1 MKRWWLVGLILV
13 FAGSGLYVAARRRGG
28 SQGETPRWRTATVTR
43 GNLEVTVSASG
54 SIQPAASVE
63 VRSRATG
70 VVQAV
75 LVAEGERVTVG
86 QVLVQIDDPD
96 AAAAVRNA
104 RAALAGATARLRR
117 VEAQRRALTAQDSA
131 QIRQAQASLE
141 ASRARLAQLLAGPR
155 PEEVAQAEA
164 AVRAAEAALALAQRT
179 HQRNEQLFRDGF
191 IPQQQVD
198 QSRAELD
205 QARANHRSALERLQL
220 VRAGPTAG
228 EIDEARAA
236 VRQAEAALAQAQAG
250 RLEDPVRRQEIAAA
264 RADVAQAQ
272 STLANAEVRVAET
285 RIRAP
290 IAGIVV
296 VRSVEVGQSVI
307 GSASGGTAVLTL
319 AVDRPL
325 LANVMVDESDIAQ
338 IRAGL
343 IAEVRTEGLAGE
355 TFTGRVRAISPT
367 AQTVNN
373 VVQYEVTVEVA
384 DPGRRLRFGM
394 TVEADFILLRREGVL
409 LIPREALRG
418 AQSTAVLIANGEQ
431 LVPRLV
437 RVGGTDGRM
446 VEVLEGLRE
455 GDVVYLGEA
464 RRSQEAPGQQPRNPF
479 APQFQRRPT
488 PGGPSR
494 PAGPPD
500 HP

>member
-1 MKRWWLVGLILV
+1 MKRWWILSLIV
-13 FAGSGLYVAARRRGG
+13 VVAGGGLYAARSRTRG
-28 SQGETPRWRTATVTR
+28 QAEAPRWRTATVTR

-54 SIQPAASVE
+54 SIQPAAQVE

-70 VVQAV
+70 VVQEV
-75 LVAEGERVTVG
+75 LVAEGERVTQG

-104 RAALAGATARLRR
+104 QAALAGAFARLRR
-117 VEAQRRALTAQDSA
+117 VEAQRRALMAQDTA
-131 QIRQAQASLE
+131 QIRQARASLD
-141 ASRARLAQLLAGPR
+141 AANARLAQLLAGPR
-155 PEEVAQAEA
+155 PEVVAQAEA
-164 AVRAAEAALALAQRT
+164 AVRAAEATLALAQRN
-179 HQRNEQLFRDGF
+179 HQRNEQLFGDGF
-191 IPQQQVD
+191 ISQQQVD
-198 QSRAELD
+198 QSKAELD
-205 QARANHRSALERLQL
+205 QAQANHRSALEQLQL
-220 VRAGPTAG
+220 VKAGVTAE
-228 EIDEARAA
+228 EIAEARAA
-236 VRQAEAALAQAQAG
+236 VRQAEAALTQAQAG
-250 RLEDPVRRQEIAAA
+250 RLEDPVRRQDIAAA
-264 RADVAQAQ
+264 RAEVAQAR
-272 STLANAEVRVAET
+272 STLANAEARVAET

-325 LANVMVDESDIAQ
+325 LANVMVDEADIAQ
-338 IRAGL
+338 IRSGL
-343 IAEVRTEGLAGE
+343 VAEVRTEGLAGE
-355 TFTGRVRAISPT
+355 TFTGSVRAISPT

-373 VVQYEVTVEVA
+373 VVQYEVTVMVD
-384 DPGRRLRFGM
+384 DPQRRLRFGM
-394 TVEADFILLRREGVL
+394 TVEAEFILLRREGVL

-418 AQSTAVLIANGEQ
+418 GQATAVLMANGEQ

-446 VEVLEGLRE
+446 VEIIEGLRE
-455 GDVVYLGEA
+455 GEVVYLGEA

-494 PAGPPD
+494 PPGPPG
-500 HP
+500 P

>member
-1 MKRWWLVGLILV
+1 MRRWWVLALIVLL
-13 FAGSGLYVAARRRGG
+13 AGGGVYAAARIRSRG
-28 SQGETPRWRTATVTR
+28 QGEAPRWRTATVTR

-54 SIQPAASVE
+54 SIQPAAQVE

-70 VVQAV
+70 VVRAV
-75 LVAEGERVTVG
+75 LVAEGERVTEG

-104 RAALAGATARLRR
+104 QAALAGAAARLRR
-117 VEAQRRALTAQDSA
+117 VEAQRRALTAQDTA
-131 QIRQAQASLE
+131 QVRQAQASLE
-141 ASRARLAQLLAGPR
+141 AARARLAQLLAGPR

-164 AVRAAEAALALAQRT
+164 AVRAAEANLALAQRN

-191 IPQQQVD
+191 ISQQQVD
-198 QSRAELD
+198 QSKAELD
-205 QARANHRSALERLQL
+205 QAAANHRSALEHLQL
-220 VRAGPTAG
+220 VKAGATSE
-228 EIDEARAA
+228 EIAEVRAA
-236 VRQAEAALAQAQAG
+236 VRQQEAALAQAQAG

-264 RADVAQAQ
+264 RAEVAQAA
-272 STLANAEVRVAET
+272 SNLANAEARLAET

-325 LANVMVDESDIAQ
+325 LANVMVDEADIAQ

-343 IAEVRTEGLAGE
+343 AAEVSTEGLAGE

-373 VVQYEVTVEVA
+373 VVQYEVTVEVT

-394 TVEADFILLRREGVL
+394 TVEAEFILLRREGVL

-418 AQSTAVLIANGEQ
+418 GQATAVLIANGER
-431 LVPRLV
+431 LTPRLV

-446 VEVLEGLRE
+446 MEVLDGLRE
-455 GDVVYLGEA
+455 GEVVYLGEA
-464 RRSQEAPGQQPRNPF
+464 RRGQEAPSQQPRNPF

-488 PGGPSR
+488 PTR
-494 PAGPPD
+494 PQGPPG
-500 HP
+500 PPP